1 MEGQK
6 NKMCPPNIVSPEST
20 HGNHCEYIAIAG
32 EPRQPSTEQMGM
44 ASLGLCPVALCP
56 LYFRKPKEPRKL
68 ILPIHFLELGR
79 PQHCHLMTNRK
90 LTRFFLCSLF
100 FLLTAQNQAQTLHLN
115 NQLYSSQPH
124 FPHSGVTHDQWL
136 KWKLDIFLRLPELRS
151 RGTSMEPGFK
161 EKQDQSREQQEG
173 KVCPFPLH
181 TSSPGPPLPSCA
193 HPRALTLLGP
203 LRAYDRFLIIFEV
216 FEQSK

>member
-1 MEGQK
+1 MRSPLLSLQHQELPTSRSWGRQRNGGSEK
-6 NKMCPPNIVSPEST
+6 QDVRPKHTEPGEHPWEPLRVHCYCWRAQTAQHGADGNGKPGALSCSTVS
-20 HGNHCEYIAIAG
+20 
-32 EPRQPSTEQMGM
+32 
-44 ASLGLCPVALCP
+44 

-161 EKQDQSREQQEG
+161 EKQKRTG
-173 KVCPFPLH
+173 NK
-181 TSSPGPPLPSCA
+181 
-193 HPRALTLLGP
+193 
-203 LRAYDRFLIIFEV
+203 
-216 FEQSK
+216 